1 MPKLA
6 KGHEEEQKFN
16 AIVMDLMRKSPTSF
30 HVVKNNMDIL
40 NDNGFVRLRENDT

>member
-16 AIVMDLMRKSPTSF
+16 AVVMDLMRKSPTSF

-40 NDNGFVRLRENDT
+40 NADGFERLRENDT

>member
-16 AIVMDLMRKSPTSF
+16 SNIMDLMRKSPTCF
-30 HVVKNNMDIL
+30 HVVKNNMEVLDA
-40 NDNGFVRLRENDT
+40 NGFERLRENDT